1 MLKQLYSQKEFEP
14 LAWDFYKCI
23 FEICN
28 GKNSQED
35 SRKFHSTGLRPKFK
49 PRNVRVLM
57 RRNTKLDQEWYS
69 VMVHDLF
76 YHVSEMTAI
85 TLPLVLESQGYVN
98 SRELILKYDQQPE
111 LYQPTRLWQFY
122 WKVLLCPW
130 LHQLAMRHKSTGS
143 SQVHISSLVCLTFLR
158 KFCSIATRIRTEGE
172 TILTIIEKLCTIRV
186 ELEILCIKTVSIGQ
200 EELFLSMH
208 CRIAKQWWGDFL
220 NI

>member
-1 MLKQLYSQKEFEP
+1 MYSQKEFEP

-28 GKNSQED
+28 GKNSQD

-49 PRNVRVLM
+49 PRNVIVLM

-111 LYQPTRLWQFY
+111 LYQPTRLTILLEGPSLPMVASASNASQVNRVKSGSYLILGLFNLPQE
-122 WKVLLCPW
+122 VLL
-130 LHQLAMRHKSTGS
+130 HSYSNQNR
-143 SQVHISSLVCLTFLR
+143 R
-158 KFCSIATRIRTEGE
+158 
-172 TILTIIEKLCTIRV
+172 
-186 ELEILCIKTVSIGQ
+186 
-200 EELFLSMH
+200 
-208 CRIAKQWWGDFL
+208 GD
-220 NI
+220 NIDNN